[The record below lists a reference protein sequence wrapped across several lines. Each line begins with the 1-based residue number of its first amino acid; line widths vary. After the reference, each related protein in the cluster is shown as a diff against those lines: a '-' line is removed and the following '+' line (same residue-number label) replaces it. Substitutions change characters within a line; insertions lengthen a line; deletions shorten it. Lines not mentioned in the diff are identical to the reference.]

1 MASLFFSLPEIRLLA
16 FMRLCAADGADCC
29 LCPCGEQHFQSVWNS
44 RGLCEN
50 DGSGGLLRGFKADVR
65 LLA

>member
-1 MASLFFSLPEIRLLA
+1 MASLFFPLPEIRLLA

-29 LCPCGEQHFQSVWNS
+29 LWPCGKHHVGVWNS

-50 DGSGGLLRGFKADVR
+50 NGSGGLLRGFKADVR

>member
-1 MASLFFSLPEIRLLA
+1 
-16 FMRLCAADGADCC
+16 MRLCAADGADCC
-29 LCPCGEQHFQSVWNS
+29 LWPCGKHHVGVWNS

-50 DGSGGLLRGFKADVR
+50 DGSGGVLRGFKADVR